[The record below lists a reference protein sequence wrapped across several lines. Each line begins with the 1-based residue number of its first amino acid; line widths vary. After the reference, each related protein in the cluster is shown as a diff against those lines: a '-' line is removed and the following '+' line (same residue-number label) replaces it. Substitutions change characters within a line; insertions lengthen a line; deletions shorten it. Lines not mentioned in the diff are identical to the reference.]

1 MTNAL
6 ALSASAFSADPAARL
21 AFAHELEAL
30 ATRLRTVTVRILTRS
45 ARYDAVGAGV
55 LWPAGARRLVVTNA
69 HVVRPN
75 RGDVV
80 GVESADGRV
89 VEGAVVARDCELDLA
104 AIVLPDAAGDWPAP
118 AMLGDA
124 RAVRVGEIVV
134 ALGHPMGVG
143 GALSFGVLHAKPN
156 DEAAWLR
163 ADIRLAP
170 GNSGGPLAT
179 LDGGVIGINC
189 MVASGLGIAIPAH
202 VVEGFVREGAAA
214 VS

>member
-6 ALSASAFSADPAARL
+6 ALSASAFSADPAAHL
-21 AFAHELEAL
+21 AFAQEMEAL
-30 ATRLRTVTVRILTRS
+30 AARLREATVRIYIRA
-45 ARYDAVGAGV
+45 ARHDAVGAGV
-55 LWPAGARRLVVTNA
+55 LWPTDGRRLVVTNA
-69 HVVRPN
+69 HVVRAG

-80 GVESADGRV
+80 DVEYDGRV
-89 VEGAVVARDCELDLA
+89 TEGIVVARDGERDLA
-104 AIVLPDAAGDWPAP
+104 AIALPDFAGASPAP
-118 AMLGDA
+118 AVLGDA

-143 GALSFGVLHAKPN
+143 GALSFGILHAKPN
-156 DEAAWLR
+156 DETAWLR

-179 LDGGVIGINC
+179 LDGAVIGINC

-202 VVEGFVREGAAA
+202 IVEQFLREGVGAAP
-214 VS
+214 